1 MHMLRKG
8 QFEGIAQGD
17 VLPQNRLF
25 TQLFGFTASREFAN
39 LSSPSNQ
46 FLQYNRGSSRRA
58 PHMAPSNF
66 RSLTHGRDNG
76 AAHIA

>member
-1 MHMLRKG
+1 MMHMLRKG
-8 QFEGIAQGD
+8 QFERIAHGD

-25 TQLFGFTASREFAN
+25 TPLFGLAASREFAN

-58 PHMAPSNF
+58 PH
-66 RSLTHGRDNG
+66 HGSEQFPFPDLWAG
-76 AAHIA
+76 

>member
-25 TQLFGFTASREFAN
+25 TQLFGFAAYREFAD

-46 FLQYNRGSSRRA
+46 FLQYDRGSSRRA
-58 PHMAPSNF
+58 PH
-66 RSLTHGRDNG
+66 HGFEQFSFPDSG
-76 AAHIA
+76 AR